1 MWLAKLGKGMLFTVE
16 QAFVGTDERQAPLK
30 TPAWEATPNWVIMI
44 NTSTILYLLRV
55 NKHTNSFNS
64 AINIDQAKCVVHT
77 YNCYWDPILLH
88 RYLSYCI
95 PLESPIPHWSHQI
108 WTEESD
114 NCHRYRSC
122 LALKDLNM
130 NRICQVICWG
140 SRIWNWNGKIHLTV
154 KVIEHTSGEGQQY
167 VWHFCAFE
175 EIFLW
180 RERVGNFVPT
190 IFIS

>member
-1 MWLAKLGKGMLFTVE
+1 
-16 QAFVGTDERQAPLK
+16 
-30 TPAWEATPNWVIMI
+30 MI
-44 NTSTILYLLRV
+44 NTSTIILLYLLRA
-55 NKHTNSFNS
+55 NKHSNSFNS
-64 AINIDQAKCVVHT
+64 AINIGQAKWVVHT

-88 RYLSYCI
+88 CYLSYCI
-95 PLESPIPHWSHQI
+95 LLESPMTHWSHQI
-108 WTEESD
+108 WTQESD
-114 NCHRYRSC
+114 SCHRYRSC

-130 NRICQVICWG
+130 NRICQVICCG
-140 SRIWNWNGKIHLTV
+140 SHIWNWNGKIHLTV
-154 KVIEHTSGEGQQY
+154 KVTEHTSGEGQQY